1 MGNTEGGLPTSV
13 ESRMSRFTYSSATTV
28 ELALDITA
36 SVSTATFGDVSRIRE
51 RIMAIFKS
59 TEALKDIEIT
69 GLRVFQVDGK
79 LGIVKFSV
87 PKDNEAVVRQTSG
100 VWLESFMPRAKLQGA
115 TWFPVRLDYV
125 PTTLIQEATTGL
137 LSETVKE
144 RLSTDNGI
152 QVYASPAFA
161 SLEEEALLPVVIKV
175 ATRDEQ
181 KSILTRATEGPEMTL
196 HGFSLKVRPFAE
208 DRKPLTCYRCH
219 AFGHMQK
226 RCNAQPSCIHCGG
239 KYHEG
244 QQCNAT
250 TPKCSNCG
258 GTHKVTD
265 NKCPTYLAEKTKY
278 KNLSSYV

>member
-1 MGNTEGGLPTSV
+1 
-13 ESRMSRFTYSSATTV
+13 MSRFTYSRANTV

-36 SVSTATFGDVSRIRE
+36 SESTATFGDVPRIRV

-59 TEALKDIEIT
+59 TEALKDTEIT

-79 LGIVKFSV
+79 LGIVKFSI
-87 PKDNEAVVRQTSG
+87 PKDNEVVVRQTSD

-137 LSETVKE
+137 LSETAKD

-152 QVYASPAFA
+152 QVMHLRP
-161 SLEEEALLPVVIKV
+161 LPGWRRKHYCSVVIKV

-181 KSILTRATEGPEMTL
+181 RRILTRATEGPELTL
-196 HGFSLKVRPFAE
+196 HGFSLKVTPFVE
-208 DRKPLTCYRCH
+208 DRRPLACYKCH
-219 AFGHMQK
+219 AFGHTQK
-226 RCNAQPSCIHCGG
+226 RCNAQPSCVHCGG
-239 KYHEG
+239 TDHEE
-244 QQCNAT
+244 QQCEAA

-265 NKCPTYLAEKTKY
+265 NRCPTYLAEKTKY
-278 KNLSSYV
+278 KNLSSHV